1 MAGNSRGRISVGGAL
16 VVALVGLSGA
26 GPAAATDAGPD
37 ADGAGSP
44 VVEVIVSAPVDAGQA
59 PQFDVVRTDLAGLV
73 DLLESVDEDER
84 VEWNGTA
91 TLTFRPDDPGFA
103 HGAPAQRASL
113 AAAWDTTRGSA
124 DVVIAVLDTGVTPG
138 PEFGARLL
146 PGASMIGAD
155 PHVDPF
161 GHGTPVAKA
170 AAAAHDG
177 IGAAG
182 VCPRCLV
189 LPVQV
194 ADTTGSVGWSAAA
207 EGIVWAV
214 DHGADI
220 INLSFGG
227 QSTPSVVREAVAYA
241 VANDVVVVASAGNFG
256 DDAPFYPAALDGV
269 IAVGAHDDSFGRY
282 QWSSFGDWVDVAAP
296 GCLHDVH
303 GTGTLGCGTSF
314 SAPWISGVV
323 GLLSA
328 AQGPTSPATTEAL
341 LESVAA
347 PLTWV
352 ETGWIAPGELFA
364 RQFLDVNPSSY
375 YAQPVAWLVAND
387 ITTGTTPTTY
397 APDAPVTRA
406 QLATFLYRLAAN
418 DSHNDDTPTTATTDP
433 TFNDI
438 TFNDIDPS
446 SYYAQPVAWL
456 VANDITTGTTP
467 TTYAPDAPVTRA
479 QLATFLYRLAA

>member
-1 MAGNSRGRISVGGAL
+1 MAGTPRGRINVVGAL
-16 VVALVGLSGA
+16 VVAVVGLSA
-26 GPAAATDAGPD
+26 TAPAAATDAGPD
-37 ADGAGSP
+37 AVGPGSP
-44 VVEVIVSAPVDAGQA
+44 TVEVIVSAPVDAGQA
-59 PQFDVVRTDLAGLV
+59 PQFEVVRTDLAGLV

-91 TLTFRPDDPGFA
+91 ALTVRPSDPGFA

-113 AAAWDTTRGSA
+113 EAAWETTRGSA

-138 PEFGARLL
+138 SEFGDRLL

-155 PHVDPF
+155 PHVDTF
-161 GHGTPVAKA
+161 GHGTAVAKA

-177 IGAAG
+177 IDAAG

-194 ADTTGSVGWSAAA
+194 ADATGSVGWSAAA

-227 QSTPSVVREAVAYA
+227 PSTPSVVREAVAYA
-241 VANDVVVVASAGNFG
+241 VANDVIVVASAGNFG

-328 AQGPTSPATTEAL
+328 AQGPTGPAAAETL
-341 LESVAA
+341 LESIAA

-352 ETGWIAPGELFA
+352 ETGWIAPGELFG
-364 RQFLDVNPSSY
+364 RRFLDVDPSSY
-375 YAQPVAWLVAND
+375 YARPVAWLVANDITTGTTPTTYAPDAPVTRAQLATFLYRLSTNDSHNDDTPTFTDPTFTDPTFTDVDPSSYYARPVAWLVAND

-406 QLATFLYRLAAN
+406 QLATFLYRLAA
-418 DSHNDDTPTTATTDP
+418 
-433 TFNDI
+433 
-438 TFNDIDPS
+438 
-446 SYYAQPVAWL
+446 
-456 VANDITTGTTP
+456 
-467 TTYAPDAPVTRA
+467 
-479 QLATFLYRLAA
+479 